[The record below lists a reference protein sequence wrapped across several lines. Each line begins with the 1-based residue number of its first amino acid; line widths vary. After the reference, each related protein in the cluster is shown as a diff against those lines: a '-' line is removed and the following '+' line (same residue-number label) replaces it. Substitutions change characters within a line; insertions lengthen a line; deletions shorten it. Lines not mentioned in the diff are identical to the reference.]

1 MVEIVLEA
9 EPSAETRTAILDGLI
24 AYNLGQT
31 GDGFGP
37 PRTLALSLR
46 DPETGKPVG
55 GLTARI
61 TFDRMFVELLFV
73 PDHLRGQ
80 GMGDRLMQK
89 AEDVARESG
98 CTGIWLD
105 TFSFQA
111 PGFYKKRG
119 YSEFG
124 AIADYPPGFTRH
136 FLHKTLS

>member
-1 MVEIVLEA
+1 MVEIVLET

-24 AYNLGQT
+24 AYNLQQT

-37 PRTLALSLR
+37 PRTLALSVR
-46 DPETGKPVG
+46 NPETGKPIG

-61 TFDRMFVELLFV
+61 TFDRMFIELLFV
-73 PDHLRGQ
+73 PESLRGQ
-80 GMGDRLMQK
+80 GAGRALMLR
-89 AEDVARESG
+89 AEDVARENK

-111 PGFYKKRG
+111 PGFYQKLG
-119 YSEFG
+119 YEEFG